1 LKESS
6 RGLDMCGI
14 AGVFSQEKKPVDES
28 IISAMCSAMVHRGP
42 DDKGSYIDSNV
53 GMGMTRLSIIDIENG
68 NQPVSNKDQTFWVVS
83 NGEIYNFQEIRKW
96 LIQIGYEF
104 RSRSDTEVIAHL
116 YEEFG
121 VDCVKYL
128 RGMFAFAIWDSRR
141 KQLMI
146 ARDRIGIKPLY
157 YFYNGRE
164 LVFASELKSLLQYPA
179 IDRKIDIE
187 SLQYLFAFMTTPPD
201 ASIIAGVK
209 KLEPG
214 HFLLVGETGG
224 LRLARY
230 WDVEFAPDR
239 SRSEDSFSEEIQ
251 ERLLDSVK
259 SHLVSDVPVGVFLSG
274 GVDSSAVAATMASI
288 SDRPINTFSIGYKNK
303 RFDESSEAKR
313 FADQIG
319 ARHKELI
326 LESDALSSLDEIA
339 WYLDEPFGDASAI
352 PTYMVSRLAAKEVK
366 VVLSGDGGD
375 ELFAGYDKYRVEQ
388 RQRMYDRIPSPLR
401 SVFAPI
407 ALMLKEGAPGRR
419 FLYQLSMS
427 GSYRYL
433 NSLSAFRYESK
444 GSVFSPEIR
453 EEMAWSGSWK
463 TMAACLEGGP
473 DHWLS
478 RLQYMDIHRYLP
490 LDILTKV
497 DRMSMA
503 NSLEVRVPLL
513 DHKFV
518 EFAATIPPEML
529 LDGSESKAIFKKALH
544 GLVPE
549 YVSKRPKRGFA
560 VPLGDW
566 FRNDLSGLVRELL
579 LSDRARAR
587 GIFNLGYVEQ
597 IIRLHE
603 GGRHQDDRLWLFISF
618 ELWCRNFLDSDHSIS
633 TASKTLIDG
642 SSRSVAVS

>member
-1 LKESS
+1 
-6 RGLDMCGI
+6 MCGI
-14 AGVFSQEKKPVDES
+14 AGVFSQENQPINES
-28 IISAMCSAMVHRGP
+28 IISAMCSSMVHRGP
-42 DDKGSYIDSNV
+42 DDSGTYIESNV
-53 GMGMTRLSIIDIENG
+53 GIGMTRLSIIDIENG
-68 NQPVSNKDQTFWVVS
+68 NQPISNEDKTVWVVS
-83 NGEIYNFQEIRKW
+83 NGEIYNFREIRDR
-96 LIQIGYEF
+96 LIKIGYKF

-116 YEEFG
+116 YEEYG

-128 RGMFAFAIWDSRR
+128 RGMFSIAIWDARR
-141 KQLMI
+141 KRLMI

-157 YFYNGRE
+157 YFDNGRD

-179 IDRKIDIE
+179 IDRKIDLE

-214 HFLLVGETGG
+214 HMLLVGEGRG
-224 LRLARY
+224 MKLSRY
-230 WDVEFAPDR
+230 WDVEFIPDR
-239 SRSEDSFSEEIQ
+239 SRSEESFTEELKD
-251 ERLLDSVK
+251 RLFESVQN
-259 SHLVSDVPVGVFLSG
+259 HLVSDVPVGVFLSG
-274 GVDSSAVAATMASI
+274 GVDSSAVAATMAKI
-288 SDRPINTFSIGYKNK
+288 SDKPINTFSIGYKNQ
-303 RFDESSEAKR
+303 RYDESSEAR
-313 FADQIG
+313 IFADQIG
-319 ARHKELI
+319 SRHKELI

-339 WYLDEPFGDASAI
+339 WYLDEPFGDSSAI

-388 RQRMYDRIPSPLR
+388 RQRRYDRIPKQLR
-401 SVFAPI
+401 RVLAPI
-407 ALMLKEGAPGRR
+407 ALMMKEGTPGRR
-419 FLYQLSMS
+419 FLYQLSMT

-433 NSLSAFRYESK
+433 NSLSSFRYESK
-444 GSVFSPEIR
+444 GSVFSKEIR
-453 EEMAWSGSWK
+453 EEMFWSESWAK
-463 TMAACLEGGP
+463 MAACLESGP

-513 DHKFV
+513 DHEFV
-518 EFAATIPPEML
+518 EFAATIPTELL
-529 LDGSESKAIFKKALH
+529 LDGSESKAIFKKALR

-549 YVSKRPKRGFA
+549 YVSRRPKRGFA

-566 FRNDLSGLVRELL
+566 FRNNLSGLVRELL

-597 IIRLHE
+597 VIRLHE
-603 GGRHQDDRLWLFISF
+603 GGRHQDDKLWLFMSF
-618 ELWCRNFLDSDHSIS
+618 ELWCRNFIDSDRSIS
-633 TASKTLIDG
+633 MACKTSVDI
-642 SSRSVAVS
+642 SRNSVAAG